1 MSIDWNWGIFFTTS
15 PVRQHHLS
23 WLDLEWFSGD
33 DRFVDLRRIIAF
45 LVGSFFG
52 ILRTVPNRFSPVW
65 VRCMSN
71 CSATCR

>member
-1 MSIDWNWGIFFTTS
+1 MSIDWNWGIFTTS

-23 WLDLEWFSGD
+23 WLDLEWLSGD
-33 DRFVDLRRIIAF
+33 DRFVDLRLDYRFPRRFI
-45 LVGSFFG
+45 FG